1 MQVSLSSVFAFL
13 RNAGSIAAIVIG
25 AAGTSGLPTGVRA
38 VLVAIGGILQG
49 IEHYAGTQGPTPAPT
64 PVAAPVAPP
73 RGTVGPATPLVP
85 PPAPQ

>member
-38 VLVAIGGILQG
+38 VLVAIGGVIQG
-49 IEHYAGTQGPTPAPT
+49 IEHLNAGSTPAPAVK
-64 PVAAPVAPP
+64 PVASATTAATLIPG
-73 RGTVGPATPLVP
+73 RPAVP
-85 PPAPQ
+85 PVPPTA